1 LIGTV
6 AGRLGSMWLS
16 TCGETVNEWDALL
29 TLEPVPGLTLRMM
42 NSGLLIGEV
51 ATRAGVS
58 ADTVRHYERKG
69 LLQNVPRDR
78 SGYRRYPAEAVDR
91 ICVARR
97 ALAIGF
103 TLDELARIFRQR
115 ASGKA
120 PCAQVYELAT
130 RKAAELDERIAAMTV
145 VRAAL
150 AETLAS
156 WEQRLQATP
165 PGGFAGLLDSL
176 KT

>member
-1 LIGTV
+1 
-6 AGRLGSMWLS
+6 
-16 TCGETVNEWDALL
+16 
-29 TLEPVPGLTLRMM
+29 MM
-42 NSGLLIGEV
+42 NSELLIGEV
-51 ATRAGVS
+51 ARRVGVS

-69 LLQNVPRDR
+69 LLQNVRRDG
-78 SGYRRYPAEAVDR
+78 SGYRRYPEDAVDR
-91 ICVARR
+91 IRVVRR

-120 PCAQVYELAT
+120 PCKQVYELAA
-130 RKAAELDERIAAMTV
+130 RKAAELDAQIAAMTA

-156 WEQRLQATP
+156 WEQRLHTTP
-165 PGGFAGLLDSL
+165 AGGFAGLLDSL
-176 KT
+176 KP